1 MKKKHKRTGKQNE
14 ICLLFWTACSLR
26 WLPSFCVL
34 EMSAKSEAHLVGTV
48 QNRVLSQL
56 HLQQSSFEQIQRT
69 DSHKLPSYLIGHK
82 AVRSL
87 SSKQDRRKVC
97 KSSGVPTFV
106 FTLKNRKILRYSTST
121 KTFTP
126 IKCAFDVIQH
136 TSWLVLL
143 AAFLFPLASR
153 PSNCRKALD
162 QIFKVCRT
170 ALLQRSESRRLEA
183 FKDNHANVSI
193 SLGVGE
199 NCCMKFWGGPFDM
212 YIYTR
217 RMRMEASEPPGILL
231 YKHPFSQPTWFCKD
245 KLCTKRFCSMQKK
258 LSQQTF

>member
-1 MKKKHKRTGKQNE
+1 M
-14 ICLLFWTACSLR
+14 
-26 WLPSFCVL
+26 
-34 EMSAKSEAHLVGTV
+34 GTV

-143 AAFLFPLASR
+143 AAFCFRWLPVLPIVARHWTKSSRYAGPHCCNAAKVEDWKPSRTIMQMFQLAW
-153 PSNCRKALD
+153 
-162 QIFKVCRT
+162 
-170 ALLQRSESRRLEA
+170 ELEKIVA
-183 FKDNHANVSI
+183 
-193 SLGVGE
+193 
-199 NCCMKFWGGPFDM
+199 
-212 YIYTR
+212 
-217 RMRMEASEPPGILL
+217 
-231 YKHPFSQPTWFCKD
+231 
-245 KLCTKRFCSMQKK
+245 
-258 LSQQTF
+258 